1 MKERLLIVGHGMA
14 SVRLCED
21 LITFAPDRFD
31 ITIVGAEP
39 RLAYNRVLLSALLAG
54 DVAEDDLTLRPSEWY
69 AQHGIRVITGRRV
82 TRLDLDARRAVLEN
96 GAQCLF
102 DRVALAT
109 GSEAARLPIPGM
121 DLPGVMTFRDFG
133 DMPDLLDAAVQ
144 GVRVAVIG
152 GGLLGIE
159 AACSL
164 AKGGAKVTLVHVMD
178 RLMERQLDARS
189 AAFLKRAV
197 ERKGVQVLL
206 NAQTVAVHGDAKA
219 DSLRFADGSEL
230 RVDLVV
236 VAIGVR
242 PSIALA
248 RTADLPVKRGILVD
262 DKMTTAVPFVHALG
276 ECAEHRGTVYGLVE
290 PAYDQ
295 ARVLARLWAG
305 DVDARYEGT
314 VLATNLKVSG
324 IPVFSAGDFLG
335 EETTR
340 DIVFEDRGAGQCR
353 KLVVRGHQLV
363 GAALVGEAS
372 DALWYRDLIRSGED
386 ISALRHNILFGRAL
400 CEQSSV

>member
-21 LITFAPDRFD
+21 LMTFAPDRFD
-31 ITIVGAEP
+31 VTIVGAEP

-54 DVAEDDLTLRPSEWY
+54 EVAESDLTLRPSDWY
-69 AQHGIRVITGRRV
+69 AQHGVRVISGQRV
-82 TRLDLDARRAVLEN
+82 TGLDLGGRTAALEN
-96 GAQCLF
+96 GTSVAF
-102 DRVALAT
+102 DRVVLAT
-109 GSEAARLPIPGM
+109 GSVAARLPIPGM
-121 DLPGVMTFRDFG
+121 DLPGVMTFRDFA
-133 DMPDLLDAAVQ
+133 DMPGLSDAAAR
-144 GVRVAVIG
+144 GARVAVVG

-178 RLMERQLDARS
+178 RLMERQLDPRS

-206 NAQTVAVHGDAKA
+206 NAQTVAVGGSTKA
-219 DSLRFADGSEL
+219 ESLRFADGSEL
-230 RVDLVV
+230 HVDLVV

-242 PSIALA
+242 PNVALA
-248 RTADLPVKRGILVD
+248 QTADLPVKRGILID
-262 DKMTTAVPFVHALG
+262 DQMTTVVPFVHALG

-305 DVDARYEGT
+305 NADARYEGT
-314 VLATNLKVSG
+314 ILATNLKVSG

-335 EETTR
+335 QETTQ

-353 KLVVRGHQLV
+353 KLVVKDNRLV

-372 DALWYRDLIRSGED
+372 DALWYRDLIRRGED
-386 ISALRHNILFGRAL
+386 ISALRHNILFGRTL
-400 CEQSSV
+400 CEQGAP